1 MGIASKMAVL
11 SFYGTHGWVF
21 TCEDFFLCLDIFRKN
36 IHNVDTSSSALDVW
50 LMFLSSTDINAIRN
64 LITEFPEFIPIY
76 REIVEFTKNP
86 EVLLDMFSEALYI
99 MDRNTERLMVTELQ
113 EEVDSL
119 KNTVAEKDT
128 AIAKQASALAE
139 KDRLIAELQAQLA
152 QKQ

>member
-1 MGIASKMAVL
+1 
-11 SFYGTHGWVF
+11 
-21 TCEDFFLCLDIFRKN
+21 
-36 IHNVDTSSSALDVW
+36 
-50 LMFLSSTDINAIRN
+50 MFLSSTDINAIRN

-99 MDRNTERLMVTELQ
+99 MDLNTERLMVTELQ

-119 KNTVAEKDT
+119 KNAVTEQATALAEKD
-128 AIAKQASALAE
+128 SALAE
-139 KDRLIAELQAQLA
+139 KDSALAEQAKLIAELQAQLA